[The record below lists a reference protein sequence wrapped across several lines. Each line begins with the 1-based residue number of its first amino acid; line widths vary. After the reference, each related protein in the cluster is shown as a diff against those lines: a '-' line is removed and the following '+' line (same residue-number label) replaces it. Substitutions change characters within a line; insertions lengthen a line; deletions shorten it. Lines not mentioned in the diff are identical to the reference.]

1 MAESPLYKLGRLAG
15 SKARKARW
23 VWNSLAGNETE
34 AIRAEYGVGRDMAAV
49 VREQR
54 SAPTQSTLHPQLEE
68 TLARLATVV
77 RNKHHRFEVEVVVD
91 EQPTAYALP
100 GGFIFVTESLAAMC
114 DRDDDELAFV
124 IGHEMAHVI
133 RRHAIN
139 RVLRQTAYSAA
150 SMLTPG
156 RGVIAPWLRQIGLE
170 WLEKAYSRDHEF
182 EADELGAR
190 LARAAG
196 FDPEGAIRLFSR
208 FQQRELREPPSSV
221 STYLASHPPVKDRI
235 DNLKQQM
242 RVG

>member
-1 MAESPLYKLGRLAG
+1 
-15 SKARKARW
+15 
-23 VWNSLAGNETE
+23 
-34 AIRAEYGVGRDMAAV
+34 
-49 VREQR
+49 
-54 SAPTQSTLHPQLEE
+54 
-68 TLARLATVV
+68 
-77 RNKHHRFEVEVVVD
+77 
-91 EQPTAYALP
+91 
-100 GGFIFVTESLAAMC
+100 
-114 DRDDDELAFV
+114 
-124 IGHEMAHVI
+124 
-133 RRHAIN
+133 
-139 RVLRQTAYSAA
+139 
-150 SMLTPG
+150 MLTPG

-242 RVG
+242 RIG